1 MSKANESAFSA
12 PGFYRI
18 EIQGRLHKDWWSR
31 LGAMQVS
38 SYVPDNGIEVTILQV
53 YVPDNGIE
61 VTILQGVIRD
71 QPELAG
77 IMKTLYEL
85 HLTLRTV
92 NYLGKLPSTN

>member
-1 MSKANESAFSA
+1 MSKVNESAFSA

-18 EIQGRLHKDWWSR
+18 EIQGRLHKDCWSR
-31 LGAMQVS
+31 LGTMQVS
-38 SYVPDNGIEVTILQV
+38 S

-85 HLTLRTV
+85 HLTLRSV
-92 NYLGKLPSTN
+92 NYLGKLPPSA

>member
-38 SYVPDNGIEVTILQV
+38 SYVPDNGIEVTILQ
-53 YVPDNGIE
+53 
-61 VTILQGVIRD
+61 GVIRD

-85 HLTLRTV
+85 HLTLRSV

>member
-18 EIQGRLHKDWWSR
+18 EVQGRLHEDWWSR
-31 LGAMQVS
+31 LGTMQVS
-38 SYVPDNGIEVTILQV
+38 S

-85 HLTLRTV
+85 HLTLRSV

>member
-1 MSKANESAFSA
+1 MSPTYSASFSE

-31 LGAMQVS
+31 LGTMQVS
-38 SYVPDNGIEVTILQV
+38 SYVPDNGF
-53 YVPDNGIE
+53 E

-85 HLTLRTV
+85 HLTLRSV